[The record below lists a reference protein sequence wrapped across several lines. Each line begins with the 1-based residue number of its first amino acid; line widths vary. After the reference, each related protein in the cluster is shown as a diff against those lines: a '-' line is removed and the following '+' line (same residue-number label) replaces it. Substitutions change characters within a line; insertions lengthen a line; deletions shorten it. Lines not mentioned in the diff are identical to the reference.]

1 MSGNDKLDDM
11 ALKHLLEF
19 LEKKDFKK
27 KFLKKLNDNI
37 DIPIINEKTE
47 KKVLDKVYDVMVDA
61 LESIV
66 DKD

>member
-1 MSGNDKLDDM
+1 MPGSEKMDDM
-11 ALKHLLEF
+11 ALAHILEF

-47 KKVLDKVYDVMVDA
+47 KKVMDKIYDTVVKA
-61 LESIV
+61 I
-66 DKD
+66 KNINK

>member
-1 MSGNDKLDDM
+1 MSGNDKIDDM
-11 ALKHLLEF
+11 ALNHLLEF

-47 KKVLDKVYDVMVDA
+47 KKVLDKIYDVMVDA

-66 DKD
+66 DKN

>member
-1 MSGNDKLDDM
+1 MPGNDKMDTM
-11 ALKHLLEF
+11 ALAHLLEF

-66 DKD
+66 DES

>member
-1 MSGNDKLDDM
+1 MVGNDKIDDM
-11 ALKHLLEF
+11 ALAHLLEF

-61 LESIV
+61 LEGIV

>member
-1 MSGNDKLDDM
+1 MAGNDKMDAM
-11 ALKHLLEF
+11 ALAHLLEF

-61 LESIV
+61 LEGIV

>member
-1 MSGNDKLDDM
+1 MPGSEKMDDM
-11 ALKHLLEF
+11 ALAHILEF

>member
-1 MSGNDKLDDM
+1 MSGNDKMDDM
-11 ALKHLLEF
+11 VLKHLLEF

-47 KKVLDKVYDVMVDA
+47 KKVLDKVYEVMVDA

-66 DKD
+66 ENS